1 MRRDYEGKHV
11 LVTGAGGA
19 LGAAVAVR
27 LGRRG
32 AICHLVDREE
42 AFAAPAGVAP
52 ETAHLVRGI
61 DLTDEASV
69 IRLYDALPSLWASIH
84 CAGGFSMSGVTETS
98 RDDLEA
104 MWRINVL
111 TCFLCCREAARVLRA
126 AGGGGRIV
134 NVSARPGLEPRSG
147 AGMTAYT
154 ASKAAVAAFTQ
165 AMGEELAAESIWVNA
180 VAPSILD
187 TEANRRAMPD
197 ADPSLWASTD
207 AVAET
212 IAYLASPENGATRSA
227 VVPVYAR
234 V

>member
-1 MRRDYEGKHV
+1 MRKDFEGKHV

-19 LGAAVAVR
+19 LGAAVAMR
-27 LGRRG
+27 LGLRG

-42 AFAAPAGVAP
+42 AFTAPAGVAP
-52 ETAHLVRGI
+52 ENARLVRGI

-69 IRLYDALPSLWASIH
+69 IRVYDALPSLWASIH

-126 AGGGGRIV
+126 AGHGGRIV

-212 IAYLASPENGATRSA
+212 IACLASPENGATRSA